1 MKIHIRI
8 VISIMLGVIGA
19 YFNNEFLLQN
29 NYINYETIYT
39 LSPNLSKI
47 KDQFELKI
55 TEKKI
60 INVVIASQNIYKLAE
75 CKGSE
80 IVLSSPNEL
89 AVSVKI
95 LWKSNKYQS
104 ISACEESILLVIRE
118 NAKKMGVMNGLEII
132 GSTVVQTTKTY
143 SKLTPYLL
151 FLIIGGAIF
160 LLTGIKPK

>member
-1 MKIHIRI
+1 
-8 VISIMLGVIGA
+8 MLGVIGA

-29 NYINYETIYT
+29 NYINYETIHT
-39 LSPNLSKI
+39 FSPNLSKI

-55 TEKKI
+55 TEKKL
-60 INVVIASQNIYKLAE
+60 INVVTASQNIYKLSE

-80 IVLSSPNEL
+80 IILDSPNEL

-95 LWKSNKYQS
+95 LWKSNEHQS
-104 ISACEESILLVIRE
+104 ISVCEESIFSAIRE
-118 NAKKMGVMNGLEII
+118 NANKMGVVNGLEII
-132 GSTVVQTTKTY
+132 GSKVVKTNKPY
-143 SKLTPYLL
+143 TKLTPYLL